1 MSPRLRKRKQNN
13 EHLGNENTK
22 KRKSK
27 FDDDDSEE
35 NELKLFPE
43 KNIHKNVKTKGNVNI
58 SDGENLINF
67 SC

>member
-1 MSPRLRKRKQNN
+1 MTM
-13 EHLGNENTK
+13 EY
-22 KRKSK
+22 
-27 FDDDDSEE
+27 FVCM